1 MSAPRWPGVLSAG
14 IRRRG
19 RAFGRRLAAAATVL
33 GAVTLLAGCGDG
45 AYSIPLPGGPSV
57 GDDPLHLDIRFD
69 DVLDLVPQSTVKVD
83 GVAVGRVDKIELAP
97 DGWTAS
103 VKAVVRNTV
112 DLPANA
118 RAEVRQ
124 TNLLGEKFIELSVPT
139 HDPAPAKLADNAV
152 IPVANTRAATE
163 VEQVLGALSL
173 LLNGG
178 GVAQLQP
185 IVVELNKALEGRES
199 TVRDLL
205 EQANTLIGGL
215 NQQVD
220 DITRAL
226 DGLDT
231 LSSRLSGQT
240 QQISLVLDELPAGI
254 RILEEQR
261 PQLIQLLGQL
271 DRVGQAGFDVLD
283 NSKDDLIR
291 DLNSLRPTLQALGNG
306 ADDLITA
313 FPLIPTY
320 PFPDEAIKSAF
331 GGQVNTW
338 LSVDLQIG
346 TLLSN
351 LGVGKQDP
359 VYIPPNGRPV
369 PVDGSN
375 PYYNG
380 NGPRPGWPTVSLL
393 PLPPTVVRPQLPAGL
408 PIPTDPLGSLLDQ
421 LGVGGPR

>member
-1 MSAPRWPGVLSAG
+1 MT
-14 IRRRG
+14 
-19 RAFGRRLAAAATVL
+19 RLAPKRLALTAVSL
-33 GAVTLLAGCGDG
+33 GAVTLLASGCGG
-45 AYSIPLPGGPSV
+45 VSSIPLPGGADV
-57 GDDPLHLDIRFD
+57 GSNPLHIDIHFS

-103 VKAVVRNTV
+103 VKTVVKNDV
-112 DLPANA
+112 NLPANA

-124 TNLLGEKFIELSVPT
+124 SNLLGEKFIELS
-139 HDPAPAKLADNAV
+139 APANDPETAKLKDGAT
-152 IPVANTRAATE
+152 IPVQNTRTATE

-185 IVVELNKALEGRES
+185 IVVELNKTLEGREGK
-199 TVRDLL
+199 VRSLL
-205 EQANTLIGGL
+205 EQANTLIDGL

-226 DGLDT
+226 DGLAT
-231 LSSRLSGQT
+231 LSSRVGTQT
-240 QQISLVLDELPAGI
+240 EQISKILDELPQGI
-254 RILEEQR
+254 QILNEQR
-261 PQLIQLLGQL
+261 PQLIQLLAQL
-271 DRVGQAGFDVLD
+271 DRVGQAGFDILD
-283 NSKDDLIR
+283 KSKDDLIT
-291 DLNSLRPTLQALGNG
+291 DLSSLRPTLQELGSSAG
-306 ADDLITA
+306 DLVTA

-338 LSVDLQIG
+338 LSVDLEIG

-351 LGVGKQDP
+351 LGVGKPDP
-359 VYIPPNGRPV
+359 VYLPPNGRQV
-369 PVDGSN
+369 NVDPSN

-380 NGPRPGWPTVSLL
+380 NGPRGGWPTISLL
-393 PLPPTVVRPQLPAGL
+393 PLPPTVVRPAGQ
-408 PIPTDPLGSLLDQ
+408 PGPTDPLGTILEQ

>member
-1 MSAPRWPGVLSAG
+1 MSRKRFRTAS
-14 IRRRG
+14 
-19 RAFGRRLAAAATVL
+19 LAATL
-33 GAVTLLAGCGDG
+33 GAVTVVAAGCGNG
-45 AYSIPLPGGPSV
+45 AFSVPLPGGPSV
-57 GDDPLHLDIRFD
+57 GDHPIHLDIRFA

-103 VKAVVRNTV
+103 IKAVVNSDV
-112 DLPANA
+112 NLPANA
-118 RAEVRQ
+118 RAEVKQ
-124 TNLLGEKFIELSVPT
+124 SNLLGEKFVELS
-139 HDPAPAKLADNAV
+139 APANDPDSARLKDGSTIKV
-152 IPVANTRAATE
+152 ENTRTATE

-185 IVVELNKALEGRES
+185 IVVELNKALDGRDGK
-199 TVRDLL
+199 VRSLL
-205 EQANTLIGGL
+205 EQANTLIDGL
-215 NQQVD
+215 NKQVE

-231 LSSRLSGQT
+231 LSTRVGRQT
-240 QQISLVLDELPAGI
+240 EQIGKVLDELPQGI
-254 RILEEQR
+254 KILNEQR
-261 PQLIQLLGQL
+261 PQLIQLLTQL

-283 NSKDDLIR
+283 HSKENLITDLS
-291 DLNSLRPTLQALGNG
+291 SLRPTLQELGKSAG
-306 ADDLITA
+306 DLVTA

-338 LSVDLQIG
+338 LSVDLEVG

-351 LGVGKQDP
+351 LGVGKPDP
-359 VYIPPNGRPV
+359 VYLPPEGRQV
-369 PVDGSN
+369 NVDPSN

-380 NGPRPGWPTVSLL
+380 NGPRGGWPTVSLL
-393 PLPPTVVRPQLPAGL
+393 PLPPTVLPAVAL
-408 PIPTDPLGSLLDQ
+408 PNDPLGSILQQ
-421 LGVGGPR
+421 LGVGPR

>member
-1 MSAPRWPGVLSAG
+1 MTR
-14 IRRRG
+14 IRSGRG
-19 RAFGRRLAAAATVL
+19 AALALAL
-33 GAVTLLAGCGDG
+33 GAVTVVAAGCGNG
-45 AYSIPLPGGPSV
+45 AYSIPLPGGPNV
-57 GDDPLHLDIRFD
+57 GDNPLHIDIRFA

-103 VKAVVRNTV
+103 VRAVVNNDV

-124 TNLLGEKFIELSVPT
+124 SNLLGEKFIELSAPAN
-139 HDPAPAKLADNAV
+139 DPAAARLSDNAV
-152 IPVANTRAATE
+152 IDVAQTRTATE

-185 IVVELNKALEGRES
+185 IVVELNKALDGRDAKTRS
-199 TVRDLL
+199 LL
-205 EQANTLIGGL
+205 EQANKLIGGL
-215 NQQVD
+215 NDQVE

-226 DGLDT
+226 DGLDV
-231 LSSRLSGQT
+231 LSSRVGQQT
-240 QQISLVLDELPAGI
+240 AQIAKILDELPEGI
-254 RILEEQR
+254 QILNEQR
-261 PQLIQLLGQL
+261 PQLIQLLTQL
-271 DRVGQAGFDVLD
+271 DRLGQAGFDVLD
-283 NSKDDLIR
+283 HSKDDLIA
-291 DLNSLRPTLQALGNG
+291 DLNSLRPTLQELGRSAG
-306 ADDLITA
+306 DLVTA

-338 LSVDLQIG
+338 LSVDLEIG

-351 LGVGKQDP
+351 LGVGKPDP
-359 VYIPPNGRPV
+359 VYLPPAGRQV
-369 PVDGSN
+369 NVDPSN

-380 NGPRPGWPTVSLL
+380 NGPRGGWPTVSLV
-393 PLPPTVVRPQLPAGL
+393 PLPPTVVPPGLPAL
-408 PIPTDPLGSLLDQ
+408 PEPLGALLDQ

>member
-1 MSAPRWPGVLSAG
+1 MSRKRFRTAAV
-14 IRRRG
+14 
-19 RAFGRRLAAAATVL
+19 AAALGTVTVV
-33 GAVTLLAGCGDG
+33 AAGCGGNG
-45 AYSIPLPGGPSV
+45 AFSVPLPGGPSV
-57 GDDPLHLDIRFD
+57 GDHPMHLDIRFS

-103 VKAVVRNTV
+103 IKAVVNSDV
-112 DLPANA
+112 NLPANA
-118 RAEVRQ
+118 RAEVKQ
-124 TNLLGEKFIELSVPT
+124 SNLLGEKFVELSAPANNP
-139 HDPAPAKLADNAV
+139 DPARLKDGSTIKV
-152 IPVANTRAATE
+152 ENTRTATE

-185 IVVELNKALEGRES
+185 IVVELNKALDGRDGK
-199 TVRDLL
+199 VRSLL
-205 EQANTLIGGL
+205 EQANTLIDGL
-215 NQQVD
+215 NKQVD

-231 LSSRLSGQT
+231 LSTRVGRQT
-240 QQISLVLDELPAGI
+240 EQIGKILDELPQGVK
-254 RILEEQR
+254 ILNEQR
-261 PQLIQLLGQL
+261 PQLIALLTQL

-283 NSKDDLIR
+283 HSKDNLITDLS
-291 DLNSLRPTLQALGNG
+291 SLRPTLQELGKSAG
-306 ADDLITA
+306 DLVTA

-338 LSVDLQIG
+338 LSVDLEVG

-351 LGVGKQDP
+351 LGVGKPDP
-359 VYIPPNGRPV
+359 VYIPPQGRQV
-369 PVDGSN
+369 NVDPTN

-380 NGPRPGWPTVSLL
+380 NGPRGGWPTVSLL
-393 PLPPTVVRPQLPAGL
+393 PLPPTVMPAVALPN
-408 PIPTDPLGSLLDQ
+408 DPLGSILQQ
-421 LGVGGPR
+421 LGVGPR

>member
-1 MSAPRWPGVLSAG
+1 MWWPAG
-14 IRRRG
+14 RV
-19 RAFGRRLAAAATVL
+19 GRRIAAMATAL
-33 GAVTLLAGCGDG
+33 GAVTLLVTGCGDG

-57 GDDPLHLDIRFD
+57 GDNPLHLDIRFS

-83 GVAVGRVDKIELAP
+83 GIAVGRVDEITLAP
-97 DGWTAS
+97 DGWTANVRATVQNS
-103 VKAVVRNTV
+103 VN
-112 DLPANA
+112 LPANA

-124 TNLLGEKFIELSVPT
+124 SNLLGEKFVELSVPA
-139 HDPAPAKLADNAV
+139 HDPDPVRLRDNAV
-152 IPVANTRAATE
+152 IPVENTRTATE

-185 IVVELNKALEGRES
+185 IVVELNKALKGRES
-199 TVRDLL
+199 KVRHLL
-205 EQANTLIGGL
+205 EQADTLIGGL

-226 DGLDT
+226 DGLNT
-231 LSSRLSGQT
+231 LSSRLGQQT
-240 QQISLVLDELPAGI
+240 EQISKVLDELPTGI

-261 PQLIQLLGQL
+261 PQLVGLLAQL

-291 DLNSLRPTLQALGNG
+291 DLNSLRPTLQALGNSS
-306 ADDLITA
+306 DDLVTA

-320 PFPDEAIKSAF
+320 PFPDESIKSAF

-351 LGVGKQDP
+351 LGVGKPDP
-359 VYIPPNGRPV
+359 VYVPPKTGRPV

-408 PIPTDPLGSLLDQ
+408 PIPNDPLGSLLDQ

>member
-1 MSAPRWPGVLSAG
+1 MSA
-14 IRRRG
+14 RRI
-19 RAFGRRLAAAATVL
+19 ASMATAV
-33 GAVTLLAGCGDG
+33 GAVTLLVAGCGNG

-57 GDDPLHLDIRFD
+57 GDNPLHLDIRFS

-83 GVAVGRVDKIELAP
+83 GVAVGRIDKIELAP

-103 VKAVVRNTV
+103 VKATV
-112 DLPANA
+112 QNSVNLPANA

-124 TNLLGEKFIELSVPT
+124 SNLLGEKFIELSVPA
-139 HDPAPAKLADNAV
+139 HDADSAKLKDNAV
-152 IPVANTRAATE
+152 IPVENTRTATE

-185 IVVELNKALEGRES
+185 IVVELNKALEGRED
-199 TVRDLL
+199 TVRHLL

-231 LSSRLSGQT
+231 LSSRLGQQT
-240 QQISLVLDELPAGI
+240 EQISKVLDELPTGI
-254 RILEEQR
+254 AILEEQR
-261 PQLIQLLGQL
+261 PELIGLLSQL

-283 NSKDDLIR
+283 HSKEDLIR
-291 DLNSLRPTLQALGNG
+291 DLNSLRPTLQALGG
-306 ADDLITA
+306 SAGDLVTA

-320 PFPDEAIKSAF
+320 PFPDESIKSSF

-346 TLLSN
+346 TLMSN
-351 LGVGKQDP
+351 LGVGKPDP
-359 VYIPPNGRPV
+359 VYLPPDGRPV

-380 NGPRPGWPTVSLL
+380 NGPRPGWPTISLL
-393 PLPPTVVRPQLPAGL
+393 PLPPTVVRPQMPAGL
-408 PIPTDPLGSLLDQ
+408 QIPTDPLGSLLDQ